1 MAETKPSYEVLA
13 ARLTKAESYLQAIRS
28 GKVDMI
34 VGADAAL
41 SVQLAE
47 TQQALEKRTEELA
60 KTNVTLQNEVAEH
73 KQAQEELAK
82 YRDHLEVLVLER
94 TAELSRTVEEVERQ
108 RWAIM
113 NVLQDLS
120 RSNKKLANEKSLSEE
135 YINSLP
141 GLFYVFDEERFV
153 RWNKQW
159 EIVSGY
165 SSDEL
170 AEMYSTDF
178 FQGSDKIHIAEKMKE
193 VFTKGVS
200 GAEAELVTKQGRRIF
215 YYFSGSRIEINGK
228 PHLIG
233 LGINIAERKRAEEQ
247 VQASLREKEV
257 LLKEIHHRVKNNM
270 QVISSLLNLQAN
282 QIEDEHIH
290 GLFKESQNRIRS
302 MAFIHEKLYENSDLA
317 QIEFEDYLYT
327 LASNIFRSYLKTG
340 IQFIIEAEDIF
351 LDIKIAI
358 PCGLLINELISNALK
373 YAFPEGRTG
382 NIYITMC
389 PTDDNDLVITVRD
402 DGIGFPEGID
412 FRDTDSFGL
421 QLVNMMTEQLSGTIE
436 LNSKEGTTFI
446 ITFPVKG
453 EDHE

>member
-1 MAETKPSYEVLA
+1 MAETKPSYEALA
-13 ARLTKAESYLQAIRS
+13 ARLAKAESYLQAIRS
-28 GKVDMI
+28 GKVDII

-82 YRDHLEVLVLER
+82 YRDHLEELVEER

-120 RSNKKLANEKSLSEE
+120 RSNKKLALE
-135 YINSLP
+135 I
-141 GLFYVFDEERFV
+141 EER
-153 RWNKQW
+153 KQ
-159 EIVSGY
+159 
-165 SSDEL
+165 
-170 AEMYSTDF
+170 
-178 FQGSDKIHIAEKMKE
+178 
-193 VFTKGVS
+193 
-200 GAEAELVTKQGRRIF
+200 
-215 YYFSGSRIEINGK
+215 
-228 PHLIG
+228 
-233 LGINIAERKRAEEQ
+233 AEEQ
-247 VQASLREKEV
+247 VQAALREKEV

-270 QVISSLLNLQAN
+270 QVISSLLSLQAN
-282 QIEDEHIH
+282 QIEDEHMR

-302 MAFIHEKLYENSDLA
+302 MALIHEKLYGNSDLA

-421 QLVNMMTEQLSGTIE
+421 QLVNMMAEQLSGTIE